1 MLYCSQRKMR
11 MFLPENDSEHD
22 EIYNLVQGW
31 TYSGNNGERFWIR
44 IRYYDN
50 LWLDKETSRAYQDG
64 IEPSYT
70 KWRSN
75 RPGQSS
81 TKNHAFMDIN
91 NSGLWDN
98 GNSRAEC
105 TNCLGYHVICE
116 ETTSPFIRPYI
127 KNSMNEREAVIPLW
141 GPEYKGSI
149 KYFETFTL

>member
-11 MFLPENDSEHD
+11 MFLPENDSEND
-22 EIYNLVQGW
+22 EIFNLVQGW
-31 TYSGNNGERFWIR
+31 TYSSTDERFWIR

-50 LWLDKETSRAYQDG
+50 LWLDKETPRAYQDG

-75 RPGQSS
+75 RPSQSS

-91 NSGLWDN
+91 NGGLWDN
-98 GNSRAEC
+98 INSNEQC
-105 TNCLGYHVICE
+105 TTCVGYHFICE
-116 ETTSPFIRPYI
+116 ETTSPFIRPYY
-127 KNSMNEREAVIPLW
+127 KDSMDEREALIPLW

-149 KYFETFTL
+149 N